1 MVNKVILLGNVGNE
15 PDIKMMPSGGKVAN
29 LSLATSENWRD
40 KDGNK
45 QAKTEHDTNPN
56 KLIPLN
62 CDKCG
67 HEMLIDVNDLSR
79 YKRLADKT
87 R

>member
-45 QAKTEHDTNPN
+45 QAKTEWHRLTVYNEN
-56 KLIPLN
+56 LIKIIEQYIHKGTTLYIE
-62 CDKCG
+62 G
-67 HEMLIDVNDLSR
+67 TLR
-79 YKRLADKT
+79 T
-87 R
+87 RK